1 MPLIRWWINMHIITR
16 NLFQKLLDAWEALYL
31 NEWEF
36 NENLFPEPTDQ
47 DIWEYHTDNAFDYIR
62 ESTAY
67 DSNGAL
73 VAADTP
79 VYEEVV

>member
-1 MPLIRWWINMHIITR
+1 MQIIRGSLLNRLKFLYEDIY
-16 NLFQKLLDAWEALYL
+16 LKL
-31 NEWEF
+31 WEF

-62 ESTAY
+62 ESTAH

-73 VAADTP
+73 VAVDTP